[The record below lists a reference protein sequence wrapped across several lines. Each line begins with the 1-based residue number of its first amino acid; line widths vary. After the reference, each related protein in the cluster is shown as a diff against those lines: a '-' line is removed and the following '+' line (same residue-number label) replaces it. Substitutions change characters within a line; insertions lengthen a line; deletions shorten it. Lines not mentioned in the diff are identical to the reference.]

1 MKTVQRLLFAASGL
15 SAAKFRATV
24 LIISLPAF
32 ALVVGSCGT
41 SAKRVVYPER
51 LHSPY
56 AASGQVVWAVVPPR
70 NESGVSVVDE
80 LSVGDALVEEIGQ
93 VKGLDCLP
101 LNRTI
106 NAMRSLGL
114 ASIDSPAQAKALAR
128 ATGADAVVVST
139 ITSWQPYQPPRIGLN
154 VALFARSG
162 SMGVQDGFTGDVR
175 AIQASATPSGP
186 PGLVSGMTNGPVSGV
201 SVVLDASNTAIMRK
215 VEMYGEARV
224 EPNDPMGW
232 ERYSKSMRLYTR
244 FACHRAVELLLDA
257 ERGRVAPT
265 VVPPPERVTD
275 AAEKADP
282 AR

>member
-1 MKTVQRLLFAASGL
+1 MTTVQRLLFAASPL
-15 SAAKFRATV
+15 RAAKFRTLL
-24 LIISLPAF
+24 LIASLPAF
-32 ALVVGSCGT
+32 ALAVGSCGS

-51 LHSPY
+51 LRSPY
-56 AASGQVVWAVVPPR
+56 ASSGQVVWAVVPPR
-70 NESGVSVVDE
+70 NETGVSVVDE

-114 ASIDSPAQAKALAR
+114 ASVDSPAQAKALAR
-128 ATGADAVVVST
+128 AAGADAVVVST
-139 ITSWQPYQPPRIGLN
+139 ITSWQPYHPPRIGLN
-154 VALFARSG
+154 VVLFASSG

-175 AIQASATPSGP
+175 AIQASATAGGP
-186 PGLVSGMTNGPVSGV
+186 VSGVPNGPVSGV
-201 SVVLDASNTAIMRK
+201 SVILDASNTAIMRK

-265 VVPPPERVTD
+265 LVPPPEPVTD
-275 AAEKADP
+275 AAEVAEP